1 MAFDAGRAVA
11 YLTMDT
17 SQYSEGISTATRLL
31 GQLTDSS
38 LSASTRLQ
46 SLGDAAKQLGAT
58 LTTAVTAPTV
68 AVGAMAVKTFTGFD
82 DAIKQVQATMAAG
95 EEDVAKLTASAKQM
109 GATTRY
115 SASEAAE
122 ALNYLALAE

>member
-31 GQLTDSS
+31 GQLTDSG

-46 SLGDAAKQLGAT
+46 SLGDAAKQLGTT
-58 LTTAVTAPTV
+58 LTTAVTAPTM
-68 AVGAMAVKTFTGFD
+68 AVGAMAV
-82 DAIKQVQATMAAG
+82 
-95 EEDVAKLTASAKQM
+95 
-109 GATTRY
+109 TRR
-115 SASEAAE
+115 S
-122 ALNYLALAE
+122 